1 MRTAARTG
9 YHLPVSLNSPYL
21 PAVGLVAHLEK
32 EDRDSL
38 SSYGTFHLATPGTV
52 VIEQG
57 KPHGKLFFIISG
69 ILHAR
74 RADQGNDILLG
85 RIQQG
90 EWMGEVDLFDPS
102 AAICSVV
109 AIEQC
114 QYWVI
119 TRDNLEEFINNY
131 PSAGTMLLIGLAS
144 TLGRRIRDL
153 TSTIAQQAE
162 LSQLRETLFQH
173 SELPPAREA

>member
-1 MRTAARTG
+1 
-9 YHLPVSLNSPYL
+9 
-21 PAVGLVAHLEK
+21 
-32 EDRDSL
+32 
-38 SSYGTFHLATPGTV
+38 
-52 VIEQG
+52 
-57 KPHGKLFFIISG
+57 
-69 ILHAR
+69 
-74 RADQGNDILLG
+74 
-85 RIQQG
+85 
-90 EWMGEVDLFDPS
+90 
-102 AAICSVV
+102 CSVV